1 MIVKKSKPSIALI
14 DDHEIVRKALRNL
27 IEAFD
32 EFNILY
38 DVGSFIELEN
48 KFKGRSIPDLLL
60 MDIRMPDKSGFEVA
74 SWIKSKHPFVKT
86 LALSSESDGFSIAK
100 VMRCG
105 AKGFVSKAASPSELL
120 LAIHTVLNGD
130 AYLSQKDFNEFS
142 NTIQNSSDYFRTTNP
157 DFTAKEKE
165 FIKWACTAL
174 TYKEIGDKMFL
185 AVRSVENYRDVVFAK
200 LEIHTRQE
208 LAVFAVQNKML

>member
-14 DDHEIVRKALRNL
+14 DDHEIVRKALKNL

-32 EFNILY
+32 EFNVLY

-130 AYLSQKDFNEFS
+130 AYLSQRDFNEFS
-142 NTIQNSSDYFRTTNP
+142 NTIQNSSDYFRTNNP
-157 DFTAKEKE
+157 DFTPKEKE

-185 AVRSVENYRDVVFAK
+185 GVRSIENYRDGVFAK

-208 LAVFAVQNKML
+208 LAVYAVQNKML

>member
-1 MIVKKSKPSIALI
+1 MITKKSRPSIALI

-27 IEAFD
+27 VEAFD
-32 EFNILY
+32 EFTILF
-38 DVGSFIELEN
+38 DVGSFIELEGKLKSRN
-48 KFKGRSIPDLLL
+48 IPDILL

-74 SWIKSKHPFVKT
+74 SFMKSKHPFVKV

-105 AKGFVSKAASPSELL
+105 AKGFVSKAASPGELL

-142 NTIQNSSDYFRTTNP
+142 NTIQNSADYFRTTNP
-157 DFTAKEKE
+157 DFNAKEKE
-165 FIKWACTAL
+165 FIKLACTAL
-174 TYKEIGDKMFL
+174 TYKEIGDKMCL
-185 AVRSVENYRDVVFAK
+185 AMRSVENYRDGVFTK

-208 LAVFAVQNKML
+208 LAVFAVQNKMI